1 MICIPC
7 NGKTPVLKSGSYTAP
22 NVSIIGNV
30 VLEEGASIW
39 YNSVARCESGY
50 IHIGKNVAV
59 EDSVVIHASE
69 QYPVMLKENAVIGH
83 AAILHGCTVGKNC
96 LIGMGAILMNGCV
109 IGDNCLIAA
118 GSLVTQGVVITEGS
132 MVMGSPAKVKRP
144 LTTDEL
150 ETVQNTHKV
159 YLEYSEMQLIKTR

>member
-1 MICIPC
+1 MLCIPC
-7 NGKTPVLKSGSYTAP
+7 NRKTPELKSGSYTAP

-30 VLEEGASIW
+30 VLEEGASLW
-39 YNSVARCESGY
+39 YNSVVRCETGY
-50 IHIGKNVAV
+50 IHIKKNVAV

-69 QYPVMLKENAVIGH
+69 QYPVTLKDNAVIGH
-83 AAILHGCTVGKNC
+83 AAILHGCTVGENC

-118 GSLVTQGVVITEGS
+118 GSLITQGVVIPEGS

-144 LTTDEL
+144 LTEEEL
-150 ETVQNTHKV
+150 NQVKGTHKE
-159 YLEYSEMQLIKTR
+159 YLKYSEMQLNKTP